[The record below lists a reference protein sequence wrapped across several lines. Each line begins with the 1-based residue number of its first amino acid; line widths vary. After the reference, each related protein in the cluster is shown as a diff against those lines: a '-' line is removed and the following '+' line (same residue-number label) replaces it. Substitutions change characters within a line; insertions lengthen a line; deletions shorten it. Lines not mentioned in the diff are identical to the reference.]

1 MNQQFSIQQLT
12 KDDWEILRAIRLEA
26 LSREPQSFGS
36 DYKKE
41 YLYDKF
47 HWHQFIGNEEDRVI
61 FVIKHGLEIIGL
73 TGATRSQE
81 HPDEARL
88 IASYLRKE
96 YRGLGLSKMLYEAR
110 LDWAM
115 HRKFSALVVSHRE
128 SNLASK
134 MANQKFNF
142 EYVYRREKVWP
153 DGNSE
158 DEIHY
163 RLSLR

>member
-1 MNQQFSIQQLT
+1 MNQQFSIQQVT
-12 KDDWEILRAIRLEA
+12 KDDWEILREIRLEA

-41 YLYDKF
+41 YLYEKL
-47 HWHQFIGNEEDRVI
+47 HWHQFIGNDEDRAI
-61 FVIKHGLEIIGL
+61 FVIKNGLEIIGL
-73 TGATRSQE
+73 TGVTRSQE
-81 HPDEARL
+81 YPDEAKL

-110 LDWAM
+110 LHWAM
-115 HRKFSALVVSHRE
+115 HRKFSAVVVSHRE
-128 SNLASK
+128 SNHASK

-142 EYVYRREKVWP
+142 GYVDRREKVWA

-158 DEIHY
+158 DEIFY